1 MALERPRGVDLT
13 VGLDTEDG
21 VLIIRLEGELTLL
34 TQDEFVE
41 KHRQALS
48 PDVAAVVVDVSG
60 MSFMDSSG
68 LGAIIGLQREAR
80 NSEVVVAFAGFT
92 ELPRRVLEVTHMDLV
107 MDLYDTPVEA
117 LAAVRG
123 LADRRS

>member
-1 MALERPRGVDLT
+1 MAFERPRGGDLT
-13 VGLDTEDG
+13 VELDTEDG

-68 LGAIIGLQREAR
+68 LGAIIGLQRETR
-80 NSEVVVAFAGFT
+80 NAEVVVAFAGFT

-117 LAAVRG
+117 LAAVRE

>member
-1 MALERPRGVDLT
+1 MAFQRPMGGELT
-13 VGLDTEDG
+13 VELDVEDT
-21 VLIIRLEGELTLL
+21 VLVIRLEGELTLL
-34 TQDEFVE
+34 TQSEFVE
-41 KHRQALS
+41 KQREALS
-48 PDVAAVVVDVSG
+48 RDISGVVVDVGG

-80 NSEVVVAFAGFT
+80 DAGVVVAFAGFT

-107 MDLYDTPVEA
+107 MDLYDTASEA
-117 LAAVRG
+117 HAAVRE